1 MALAGAGLGHLGR
14 LWQQSKCWKGT
25 TAEGPEPGRGLGG
38 NGAVE
43 LDRGR
48 MAGLVCHHPISPWG
62 LPASG
67 SGRRCYLFISPN
79 PRSDRSPIG
88 PLSLVLTRCPLP
100 EA

>member
-43 LDRGR
+43 LDRGVWLAWCAITPSLPGGCLPQAA
-48 MAGLVCHHPISPWG
+48 AGAVIYLSHPTLALTGPPLGPCPW
-62 LPASG
+62 
-67 SGRRCYLFISPN
+67 C
-79 PRSDRSPIG
+79 
-88 PLSLVLTRCPLP
+88 
-100 EA
+100 